1 MNLAV
6 GLFPEGKFCFSL
18 ILSYKDQGHSSS
30 SNKNKIAKP
39 SVLEVINYNDIFTAI

>member
-6 GLFPEGKFCFSL
+6 GLFPEGIFCFFH
-18 ILSYKDQGHSSS
+18 SYKDQGPISS

-39 SVLEVINYNDIFTAI
+39 SVLEVVNYNDMFTAI

>member
-6 GLFPEGKFCFSL
+6 GLFPEGIFCFFH
-18 ILSYKDQGHSSS
+18 SYKDQGTISS

-39 SVLEVINYNDIFTAI
+39 SVLEVVNYNDMFTAI